1 MLVSFV
7 LPSAYGKGLQPIDI
21 KYVTIGRVVQKTE
34 GEGQSLKIVN
44 TFGHIVGFTRVNG
57 EFALRVQWD
66 DRPGEITAMPKHL
79 VLL

>member
-7 LPSAYGKGLQPIDI
+7 LPPAYGKGLQPIDI
-21 KYVTIGRVVQKTE
+21 KHVTIGKVVQKTE
-34 GEGQSLKIVN
+34 GEGQSFKIVN

-57 EFALRVQWD
+57 ELALRVQWD
-66 DRPGEITAMPKHL
+66 DRPDEIAAMPKHL